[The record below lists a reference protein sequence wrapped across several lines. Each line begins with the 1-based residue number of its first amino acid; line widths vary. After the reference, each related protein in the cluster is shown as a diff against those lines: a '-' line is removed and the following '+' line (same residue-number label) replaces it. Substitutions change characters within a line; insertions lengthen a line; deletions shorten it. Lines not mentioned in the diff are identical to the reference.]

1 MMTTL
6 FVLLMPRPRG
16 PSAAAGLSWTSR
28 PPQDPLS
35 SPTTSLM
42 AYPYLSRY
50 VVGLQGLVV
59 EGIVDRQSAIATIVA
74 VLAASALSGT
84 GTTAQSCNPVVDG
97 TYCAT
102 QGGRA
107 FSGSSSSTGLQ
118 PIQSLSDDLSL
129 GQQNPATFA
138 GVSFSSNDTICIGF
152 LRRSG
157 CN

>member
-1 MMTTL
+1 
-6 FVLLMPRPRG
+6 
-16 PSAAAGLSWTSR
+16 
-28 PPQDPLS
+28 
-35 SPTTSLM
+35 
-42 AYPYLSRY
+42 
-50 VVGLQGLVV
+50 V
-59 EGIVDRQSAIATIVA
+59 EGIVDRQSVIATIVA